1 MAKKIGGLGKGL
13 SAIFSEND
21 TEDKNEVVT
30 LKISQIEPNRNQPR
44 RTFDE
49 DALQELALSISEHG
63 VLQPILVRPMIYGG
77 YQIVAGER
85 RYRASRMAGLTEIPA
100 IVRELTDS
108 ETMQIALIEN
118 LQRSDLTTL
127 EEAMGYQTLMDEY
140 DFSQED
146 VARIVGKS
154 RSAVA
159 NTLRLL
165 SLPDEVKDLLE
176 QGKLSAGHAR
186 ALLIV
191 EDDKIAVDTARK
203 IVSDGLSVRETE
215 KLVKK
220 TESAAPDSRTNEA
233 GTVAPAV
240 SNASVAPLFTVR
252 GPENVEAAERQ
263 VSAPPRSVT
272 PPSCVSPSDES
283 CRKFPATANVAPSRS
298 EASSFAPPA
307 HTMFE
312 ATFESVRSFF
322 PFSCHVPP
330 LKLIT
335 VSRFDAWKRD
345 MFCTRRMPPL
355 RLTATFAIPGLAMPI
370 RRSRSVIDAEL
381 SAGTGT
387 TSTRP
392 PFNVNTAFA

>member
-100 IVRELTDS
+100 IVRELSDS

-220 TESAAPDSRTNEA
+220 TESAAPQKKKTSSVKKVTAYTEVELA
-233 GTVAPAV
+233 LTTALGTKVTVTENKNKKGGTLNIEFYDPEE
-240 SNASVAPLFTVR
+240 LFALT
-252 GPENVEAAERQ
+252 
-263 VSAPPRSVT
+263 
-272 PPSCVSPSDES
+272 
-283 CRKFPATANVAPSRS
+283 
-298 EASSFAPPA
+298 
-307 HTMFE
+307 H
-312 ATFESVRSFF
+312 
-322 PFSCHVPP
+322 
-330 LKLIT
+330 KLEKL
-335 VSRFDAWKRD
+335 W
-345 MFCTRRMPPL
+345 
-355 RLTATFAIPGLAMPI
+355 
-370 RRSRSVIDAEL
+370 E
-381 SAGTGT
+381 
-387 TSTRP
+387 
-392 PFNVNTAFA
+392 

>member
-30 LKISQIEPNRNQPR
+30 LKLSQIEPNRSQPR

-220 TESAAPDSRTNEA
+220 TESAAPQKKKTSSVKKVTAYTEVELA
-233 GTVAPAV
+233 LTTALGTKVTVTENKNKKGGTLNIEFYDPEE
-240 SNASVAPLFTVR
+240 LFALT
-252 GPENVEAAERQ
+252 
-263 VSAPPRSVT
+263 
-272 PPSCVSPSDES
+272 
-283 CRKFPATANVAPSRS
+283 
-298 EASSFAPPA
+298 
-307 HTMFE
+307 H
-312 ATFESVRSFF
+312 
-322 PFSCHVPP
+322 
-330 LKLIT
+330 KLEKL
-335 VSRFDAWKRD
+335 W
-345 MFCTRRMPPL
+345 
-355 RLTATFAIPGLAMPI
+355 
-370 RRSRSVIDAEL
+370 E
-381 SAGTGT
+381 
-387 TSTRP
+387 
-392 PFNVNTAFA
+392 

>member
-49 DALQELALSISEHG
+49 DTLQELALSISEHG

-165 SLPDEVKDLLE
+165 SLPEEVKDLLE

-220 TESAAPDSRTNEA
+220 TDSAAPQKKKTSSVKKVTAYTEVELA
-233 GTVAPAV
+233 LTTALGTKVTVTENKNKKGGTLNIEFYDPEE
-240 SNASVAPLFTVR
+240 LFALT
-252 GPENVEAAERQ
+252 
-263 VSAPPRSVT
+263 
-272 PPSCVSPSDES
+272 
-283 CRKFPATANVAPSRS
+283 
-298 EASSFAPPA
+298 
-307 HTMFE
+307 H
-312 ATFESVRSFF
+312 
-322 PFSCHVPP
+322 
-330 LKLIT
+330 KLEKL
-335 VSRFDAWKRD
+335 W
-345 MFCTRRMPPL
+345 
-355 RLTATFAIPGLAMPI
+355 
-370 RRSRSVIDAEL
+370 E
-381 SAGTGT
+381 
-387 TSTRP
+387 
-392 PFNVNTAFA
+392 

>member
-186 ALLIV
+186 
-191 EDDKIAVDTARK
+191 DRK
-203 IVSDGLSVRETE
+203 SV
-215 KLVKK
+215 V
-220 TESAAPDSRTNEA
+220 
-233 GTVAPAV
+233 
-240 SNASVAPLFTVR
+240 
-252 GPENVEAAERQ
+252 
-263 VSAPPRSVT
+263 
-272 PPSCVSPSDES
+272 
-283 CRKFPATANVAPSRS
+283 
-298 EASSFAPPA
+298 
-307 HTMFE
+307 
-312 ATFESVRSFF
+312 
-322 PFSCHVPP
+322 
-330 LKLIT
+330 
-335 VSRFDAWKRD
+335 
-345 MFCTRRMPPL
+345 
-355 RLTATFAIPGLAMPI
+355 
-370 RRSRSVIDAEL
+370 
-381 SAGTGT
+381 
-387 TSTRP
+387 
-392 PFNVNTAFA
+392 